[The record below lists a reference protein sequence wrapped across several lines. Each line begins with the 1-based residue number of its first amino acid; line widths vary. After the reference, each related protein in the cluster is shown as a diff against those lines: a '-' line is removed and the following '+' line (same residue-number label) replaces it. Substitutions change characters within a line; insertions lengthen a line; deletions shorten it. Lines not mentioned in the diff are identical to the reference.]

1 MDIEEDISKLR
12 QLKEFDKYN
21 VTRNGK
27 LAVFI
32 EPEEKVQLN
41 IAIEHLLAE
50 RKENKKKI
58 YELEEHQRKFYSG
71 ELYTAKQLKQL
82 EENQKKY
89 FINKQKVKD
98 KIEDL
103 KKKDMTIYF
112 GKKTH
117 SKTFQET
124 VREVEI
130 KLLEELLE
138 DK

>member
-1 MDIEEDISKLR
+1 MFIEEDISKLR
-12 QLKEFDKYN
+12 QLKEFNKYN

-27 LAVFI
+27 LAIFI

-50 RKENKKKI
+50 REKDKKKI
-58 YELEEHQRKFYSG
+58 KNLEEK
-71 ELYTAKQLKQL
+71 LLDTLKGT
-82 EENQKKY
+82 ETIKKETPEYIKENY
-89 FINKQKVKD
+89 IPKQKIKD
-98 KIEDL
+98 KIEEL

-112 GKKTH
+112 GKRTH
-117 SKTFQET
+117 SKTFQQT
-124 VREVEI
+124 VGEVEI